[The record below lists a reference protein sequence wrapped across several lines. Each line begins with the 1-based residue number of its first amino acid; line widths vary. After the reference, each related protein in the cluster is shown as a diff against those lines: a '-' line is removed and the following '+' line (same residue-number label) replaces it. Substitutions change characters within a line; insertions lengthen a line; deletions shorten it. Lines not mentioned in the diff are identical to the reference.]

1 MANPLIPQGILNRVR
16 ASIIWTSFPQ
26 LNVTAPYLGRAGI
39 SLAPEGPATVFLPT
53 MTGAVPSME
62 PYQKMTLTV
71 NLLRTQMLADLYKQ
85 QMESSSLVGDG
96 VVRPDI
102 QTGGIGVYQL
112 SNCAIENFRELSF
125 AGGDAGF
132 MVLIGGY
139 YNINSTLFD

>member
-39 SLAPEGPATVFLPT
+39 SLAPEGPTTVFLPT

-62 PYQKMTLTV
+62 PYQKMTLTI
-71 NLLRTQMLADLYKQ
+71 NLLRTQLLSNLYKQ
-85 QMESSSLVGDG
+85 QMESSSLLGDG

-102 QTGGIGVYQL
+102 QTQGIGVYQL
-112 SNCAIENFRELSF
+112 SNCAIENYRELNF
-125 AGGDAGF
+125 AGGDAGY
-132 MVLIGGY
+132 MILVGGY

>member
-1 MANPLIPQGILNRVR
+1 MGNPLIPQGVLNRVR
-16 ASIIWTSFPQ
+16 ASVIWTTFPE

-39 SLAPEGPATVFLPT
+39 TLAPDGAATVFLPT

-71 NLLRTQMLADLYKQ
+71 NLLRTQQLADLYKR
-85 QMESSSLVGDG
+85 QMETSSLLGDG

-102 QTGGIGVYQL
+102 QQGGIGLYQL
-112 SNCAIENFRELSF
+112 SNCAIENFRELAF
-125 AGGDAGF
+125 AGADAGY
-132 MVLIGGY
+132 MVLLGGY

>member
-16 ASIIWTSFPQ
+16 ASLIWTAFPQ

-71 NLLRTQMLADLYKQ
+71 NLLRTQQLSNLYKQ
-85 QMESSSLVGDG
+85 QMESSSLLGDG

-102 QTGGIGVYQL
+102 QSVGIGVYQL
-112 SNCAIENFRELSF
+112 SNCAIENFRELNF
-125 AGGDAGF
+125 AGGDAGY
-132 MVLIGGY
+132 MILIGGY
-139 YNINSTLFD
+139 YNINSSLFD